1 MRHRYLV
8 CYDITDPKRLRQV
21 HKKMLGFGDPVQYS
35 VFKCD
40 LNDTERALMIAALNE
55 LIHVT
60 QDRVMIVRLGPVDS
74 PDDDRVESLGS
85 PLAPWERPVA
95 VII

>member
-8 CYDITDPKRLRQV
+8 CYDIMDDKRLRRV

-40 LNDTERALMIAALNE
+40 LNDTERALMIATLNE
-55 LIHVT
+55 LINVT

-74 PDDDRVESLGS
+74 LDDDRVEFLGA
-85 PLAPWERPVA
+85 PMAPWERPVA
-95 VII
+95 III